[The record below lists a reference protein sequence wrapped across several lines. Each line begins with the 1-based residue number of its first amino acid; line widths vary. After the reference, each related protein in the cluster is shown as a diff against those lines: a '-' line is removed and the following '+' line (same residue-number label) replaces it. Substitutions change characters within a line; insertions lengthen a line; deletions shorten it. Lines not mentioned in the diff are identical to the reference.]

1 LALRF
6 TLLLLRY
13 AKYTLKVREE
23 KMSLKI
29 YNTLTRKKEKFIPI
43 KKGEVGMY
51 ICGPTVYNYIHIGN
65 ARPFI
70 IFEVVRRFLKFKG
83 YKVRYIQN
91 LTDIDDK
98 MINKARELNISV
110 SELAEK
116 FIQEYFIDADS
127 LNIERADVHPRATEH
142 IAEIIELLKGLEEKG
157 YAYEIDGDVFFEV
170 SKFKNYGKLS
180 GQDIE
185 ELKIGARVEVDERK
199 RDAIDFALWK
209 KAKEG
214 EPSWDSP
221 WGKGRPGWHIECSAM
236 SMKYLG
242 KTFDIHAGGSDLIFP
257 HHENEIAQSEAN
269 NNQQYVR
276 YWMHNGYLCLNNQ
289 KMSKSLGNIMKV
301 RDIIQ
306 KYKGE
311 VIRYF
316 ILSAHYRSPLNF
328 SEEQLQQAQNSLQ
341 RLNNI
346 IYNVKH
352 LLKQD
357 KFKKSKDKDDELILE
372 KRKEGEQQFIKAM
385 DDDFNTPVALSRLF
399 GFAKDVNIYLNSPSL
414 KNKIILEEI
423 IKFYQDLAGKVLGIL
438 KDFVREQSFE
448 QEIKKLIEDREKARK
463 EKNWE
468 KSDKIRDELKRK
480 GIILEDTTEGVRWKK
495 N

>member
-1 LALRF
+1 MA
-6 TLLLLRY
+6 
-13 AKYTLKVREE
+13 
-23 KMSLKI
+23 LKI
-29 YNTLTRKKEKFIPI
+29 YNTLSRKKEEFIPL
-43 KKGEVGMY
+43 KKGEVGIY
-51 ICGPTVYNYIHIGN
+51 VCGPTVYNFIHIGN

-269 NNQQYVR
+269 TNQQYVR

-301 RDIIQ
+301 RDIIR

-357 KFKKSKDKDDELILE
+357 KFKKFKDKDDELILE

-414 KNKIILEEI
+414 KNKIILEEV

-438 KDFVREQSFE
+438 KDFDREQSFE

-480 GIILEDTTEGVRWKK
+480 GVILEDTTEGVRWKK
-495 N
+495 INSE

>member
-6 TLLLLRY
+6 TILLLRY

-157 YAYEIDGDVFFEV
+157 YAYEIDGDVFFDV

-180 GQDIE
+180 GQNIE

-399 GFAKDVNIYLNSPSL
+399 SFAKDVNIYLNSPSL

-438 KDFVREQSFE
+438 KDFDREQSFE
-448 QEIKKLIEDREKARK
+448 QEIKKLIEDREKVRK

-480 GIILEDTTEGVRWKK
+480 GVILEDTTEGVRWKK

>member
-1 LALRF
+1 
-6 TLLLLRY
+6 
-13 AKYTLKVREE
+13 
-23 KMSLKI
+23 MSLKI

-157 YAYEIDGDVFFEV
+157 YAYEIDGDVFFAV
-170 SKFKNYGKLS
+170 YKFKNYGKLS

-438 KDFVREQSFE
+438 KDFDREQSFE

-480 GIILEDTTEGVRWKK
+480 GVILEDTTEGVRWKK

>member
-1 LALRF
+1 
-6 TLLLLRY
+6 
-13 AKYTLKVREE
+13 
-23 KMSLKI
+23 MSLKI

-157 YAYEIDGDVFFEV
+157 YAYEIDGDVFFDV

-214 EPSWDSP
+214 EPYWDSP

-269 NNQQYVR
+269 TNQQYVR

-438 KDFVREQSFE
+438 KDFDREQSFE

-480 GIILEDTTEGVRWKK
+480 GVILEDTTEGVRWKK

>member
-1 LALRF
+1 V
-6 TLLLLRY
+6 
-13 AKYTLKVREE
+13 KYTLKVREE

-157 YAYEIDGDVFFEV
+157 YAYEIDGDVFFDV

-180 GQDIE
+180 GQNIE

-438 KDFVREQSFE
+438 KDFDREQSFE

-480 GIILEDTTEGVRWKK
+480 GVILEDTTEGVRWKK

>member
-1 LALRF
+1 
-6 TLLLLRY
+6 
-13 AKYTLKVREE
+13 
-23 KMSLKI
+23 MSLKI

-127 LNIERADVHPRATEH
+127 LNIERADVYPRATEH

-157 YAYEIDGDVFFEV
+157 YAYEIDGDVFFAV
-170 SKFKNYGKLS
+170 YKFKNYGKLS

-438 KDFVREQSFE
+438 KDFDREQSFE

-480 GIILEDTTEGVRWKK
+480 GVILEDTTEGVRWKK

>member
-1 LALRF
+1 V
-6 TLLLLRY
+6 
-13 AKYTLKVREE
+13 KYTLKVREE

-157 YAYEIDGDVFFEV
+157 YAYEIDGDVFFDV

-180 GQDIE
+180 GQNIE

-399 GFAKDVNIYLNSPSL
+399 SFAKDVNIYLNSPSL

-438 KDFVREQSFE
+438 KDFDREQSFE
-448 QEIKKLIEDREKARK
+448 QEIKKLIEDREKVRK

-480 GIILEDTTEGVRWKK
+480 GVILEDTTEGVRWKK

>member
-1 LALRF
+1 
-6 TLLLLRY
+6 
-13 AKYTLKVREE
+13 
-23 KMSLKI
+23 MSLKI

-157 YAYEIDGDVFFEV
+157 YAYEIDGDVFFDV
-170 SKFKNYGKLS
+170 YKFKNYGKLS

-438 KDFVREQSFE
+438 KDFDREQSFE

-480 GIILEDTTEGVRWKK
+480 GVILEDTTEGVRWKK

>member
-1 LALRF
+1 
-6 TLLLLRY
+6 
-13 AKYTLKVREE
+13 
-23 KMSLKI
+23 
-29 YNTLTRKKEKFIPI
+29 
-43 KKGEVGMY
+43 
-51 ICGPTVYNYIHIGN
+51 
-65 ARPFI
+65 
-70 IFEVVRRFLKFKG
+70 
-83 YKVRYIQN
+83 
-91 LTDIDDK
+91 

-157 YAYEIDGDVFFEV
+157 YAYEIDGDVFFAV
-170 SKFKNYGKLS
+170 YKFKNYGKLS

-438 KDFVREQSFE
+438 KDFDSEQSFE

-480 GIILEDTTEGVRWKK
+480 GVILEDTTEGVRWKK

>member
-1 LALRF
+1 
-6 TLLLLRY
+6 
-13 AKYTLKVREE
+13 
-23 KMSLKI
+23 MSLKI

-157 YAYEIDGDVFFEV
+157 YAYEIDGDVFFDV

-399 GFAKDVNIYLNSPSL
+399 SFAKDVNIYLNSPSL

-438 KDFVREQSFE
+438 KDFDREQSFE
-448 QEIKKLIEDREKARK
+448 QEIKKLIEDREKVRK

-480 GIILEDTTEGVRWKK
+480 GVILEDTTEGVRWKK

>member
-1 LALRF
+1 
-6 TLLLLRY
+6 
-13 AKYTLKVREE
+13 
-23 KMSLKI
+23 
-29 YNTLTRKKEKFIPI
+29 
-43 KKGEVGMY
+43 
-51 ICGPTVYNYIHIGN
+51 
-65 ARPFI
+65 
-70 IFEVVRRFLKFKG
+70 
-83 YKVRYIQN
+83 
-91 LTDIDDK
+91 

-157 YAYEIDGDVFFEV
+157 YAYEIDGDVFFDV
-170 SKFKNYGKLS
+170 YKFKNYGKLS

-423 IKFYQDLAGKVLGIL
+423 IKFYQDLASKVLGIL
-438 KDFVREQSFE
+438 KDFDREQSFE

-480 GIILEDTTEGVRWKK
+480 GVILEDTTEGVRWKK

>member
-1 LALRF
+1 
-6 TLLLLRY
+6 
-13 AKYTLKVREE
+13 
-23 KMSLKI
+23 MSLKI

-157 YAYEIDGDVFFEV
+157 YAYEIDGDVFFDV

-438 KDFVREQSFE
+438 KDFDREQSFE

-480 GIILEDTTEGVRWKK
+480 GVILEDTTEGVRWKK